1 MGKCIDRKIQAMSTE
16 KADNIKLE
24 DFCKSAFE
32 LLDVAVNIDS
42 GIWELSLPQSRMD
55 LFAGRPTLRIAF
67 DSEFAADG
75 VDLVAP
81 GSYVLDRLI
90 EVVRDKGEI
99 AHLSPMPSV
108 IPSPLPHVT
117 IKNGSTRL
125 ISSDTVFHL
134 LLAMNYRI
142 SLVSDED
149 KELLF
154 QAVVN
159 LETGTTVYPD
169 LDALLLASTKT
180 DDAPFAPN
188 QESIEAGFKAGRL
201 QVEENA
207 KRWASTMQRQIDA
220 SLDVEIKRLDGY
232 YNELADYKSENKE
245 GDIRKLQSYR
255 DKASESYNQIS
266 LDYQSARELLANA
279 KAKTDLEILILEKKK
294 ELRKKRKSLNFPIAV
309 SVEYYEQISLIER
322 ETKAFEKLIPVI
334 EKIIE
339 LGTIEERLVEFDRVR
354 DQALE
359 LVRKKWETKEN
370 EKFDPEYLKQITDE
384 LNSEK
389 SRRITELQEKCKLRV
404 RIEPFSAAII
414 RYPYMECRF
423 EANGGNTS
431 IPFNTVYDLI
441 TGKVEA
447 PACRACGCVLS
458 DACVCSCGHLTCPSC
473 TRLCTDCGKSIC
485 VSCVTTSCQICGKT
499 LCEDCAHTCMVCGK
513 VVCAAHTAKCK
524 TCGQLICKGDEHTGC
539 ENTCAICGGSFCLA
553 HSQKCASCGSVVC
566 TDDIRTCTKCG
577 VKACTVD
584 IQDCPACGTAVCRE
598 HGVECFLCGQV
609 MCGGCIDKSGYCGTC
624 MNLFPAE
631 SSISAIECLIAEFT
645 GDERSA
651 HGEWFV
657 GENTR
662 RFVMVNMRGSIDVY
676 VVDKS
681 PCRLHSKR
689 TFGFFESLHEK
700 KRIHDC
706 S

>member
-1 MGKCIDRKIQAMSTE
+1 MSTE

-24 DFCKSAFE
+24 DFCRSAFE

-55 LFAGRPTLRIAF
+55 LFTGRPTLRIAF
-67 DSEFAADG
+67 DSEYAADG

-117 IKNGSTRL
+117 IRNGSTRL
-125 ISSDTVFHL
+125 ISSDTVFHP

-154 QAVVN
+154 QAVIN
-159 LETGTTVYPD
+159 LENGTTVYPD

-180 DDAPFAPN
+180 DDVPFALN
-188 QESIEAGFKAGRL
+188 QESLEAGFKAGRL
-201 QVEENA
+201 LAEENA

-232 YNELADYKSENKE
+232 YNELAESNSRTGN
-245 GDIRKLQSYR
+245 GDIRKLQAHR
-255 DKASESYNQIS
+255 DKASEAYNQVS
-266 LDYQSARELLANA
+266 ADYQAARELLAA
-279 KAKTDLEILILEKKK
+279 AKTSADVGFLILERK
-294 ELRKKRKSLNFPIAV
+294 EALRKRRKSLSPFKV
-309 SVEYYEQISLIER
+309 DYYETLSLIER

-334 EKIIE
+334 KKISE
-339 LGTIEERLVEFDRVR
+339 LTTIEERLAEFDRIR
-354 DQALE
+354 DKNLE
-359 LVRKKWETKEN
+359 AVRKKWETSEN
-370 EKFDPEYLKQITDE
+370 EKFDPDYLKKINEE

-414 RYPYMECRF
+414 RYPYLECRF
-423 EANGGNTS
+423 EAIGGNVS
-431 IPFNTVYDLI
+431 IPFSTVYDLI
-441 TGKVEA
+441 TGKVDA
-447 PACRACGCVLS
+447 PACRSCISALS

-513 VVCAAHTAKCK
+513 VVCAAHTTRCN
-524 TCGQLICKGDEHTGC
+524 TCGQLICKGDEHTDC
-539 ENTCAICGGSFCLA
+539 ENTCAICGGSFCPA
-553 HSQKCASCGSVVC
+553 HSQKCASCRSVVC
-566 TDDIRTCTKCG
+566 TDDIRTCSKCG
-577 VKACTVD
+577 AKACTID

-598 HGVECFLCGQV
+598 HGVECLLCGQV
-609 MCGGCIDKSGYCGTC
+609 MCGECINKFRYCDTC
-624 MNLFPAE
+624 ASLFPAE

-645 GDERSA
+645 GDNRLA
-651 HGEWFV
+651 HGEWFI

-689 TFGFFESLHEK
+689 TFGFLDSICEK
-700 KRIHDC
+700 KRIHDGF
-706 S
+706 

>member
-1 MGKCIDRKIQAMSTE
+1 MYTE
-16 KADNIKLE
+16 KADNIKIE
-24 DFCKSAFE
+24 DFCRSAFE

-42 GIWELSLPQSRMD
+42 GVWELSLPQSRMD

-99 AHLSPMPSV
+99 ANLSPIPAV
-108 IPSPLPHVT
+108 TPSPLPHVT
-117 IKNGSTRL
+117 IKNGSTHL
-125 ISSDTVFHL
+125 ISSDTVFHP

-180 DDAPFAPN
+180 DDVPFAPN
-188 QESIEAGFKAGRL
+188 QESIDAGFKAGRL
-201 QVEENA
+201 LAEENA
-207 KRWASTMQRQIDA
+207 KRWASTMQSQIDA

-232 YNELADYKSENKE
+232 YSELAEYKSGGKN
-245 GDIRKLQSYR
+245 GDIRKLQTYR
-255 DKASESYNQIS
+255 DKASEAYNQVS
-266 LDYQSARELLANA
+266 SDYQSAREFLAT
-279 KAKTDLEILILEKKK
+279 AKTSADVGFLILERQ
-294 ELRKKRKSLNFPIAV
+294 ESLRKRRKSLSTFNWN
-309 SVEYYEQISLIER
+309 YYEILSQIDR

-334 EKIIE
+334 KKISE
-339 LGTIEERLVEFDRVR
+339 MATIEERLAEFDRVR
-354 DQALE
+354 DQE
-359 LVRKKWETKEN
+359 LDRVRKKWETSEN
-370 EKFDPEYLKQITDE
+370 EKFDPDYLKKINEE

-389 SRRITELQEKCKLRV
+389 SRRITELQDKCKLRV
-404 RIEPFSAAII
+404 QIRPFSVAII
-414 RYPYMECRF
+414 RYPYLECRF
-423 EANGGNTS
+423 EAVNGNVS
-431 IPFNTVYDLI
+431 IPFSTVFDLI
-441 TGKVEA
+441 TGKVDA
-447 PACRACGCVLS
+447 PACRSCGCVLS
-458 DACVCSCGHLTCPSC
+458 DAYACSCGHLTCIPC

-513 VVCAAHTAKCK
+513 VVCATHMTKCK
-524 TCGQLICKGDEHTGC
+524 TCGQSICKGDEHIDC
-539 ENTCAICGGSFCLA
+539 ENTCAICGGSFCPT

-598 HGVECFLCGQV
+598 HGVKCLLCGQV
-609 MCGGCIDKSGYCGTC
+609 MCGECIDKSGYCGTC

-631 SSISAIECLIAEFT
+631 SSISAIECLIVEFT
-645 GDERSA
+645 GDERLA
-651 HGEWFV
+651 HGEWFI

-689 TFGFFESLHEK
+689 AFGFLESLHEK